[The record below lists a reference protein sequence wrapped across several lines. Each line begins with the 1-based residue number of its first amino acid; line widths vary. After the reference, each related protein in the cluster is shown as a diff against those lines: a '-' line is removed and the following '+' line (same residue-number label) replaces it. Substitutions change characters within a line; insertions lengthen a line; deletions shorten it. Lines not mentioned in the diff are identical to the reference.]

1 MKKIISVLLTV
12 AMLALSVFCLG
23 ASAAETKTEALLAQL
38 AETKSISVEFS
49 DEAFDNDYIEVKNVK
64 ASAKVFEKADGT
76 ADIKVAASA
85 KAGFFNIKAYIEN
98 GEIHAYIPLLRI
110 HINVTELM
118 GEKVDLSQ
126 YVGELDELM
135 AYLESDYIACMKLK
149 SAGEKEVDG
158 YGNVYVEEFIPDVKA
173 VAKKAVESGAVQLPE
188 GVNINDLTEEELVA
202 YVVAAGVDAESIAA
216 MLKTK
221 AEFYY
226 SNDKLVGFKAV
237 IVDEDGNEQT
247 VDSAQVL
254 PFKVKSITSGVSDKE
269 FEQPKL
275 CFDLTGLVK
284 RIISMI
290 GGI

>member
-1 MKKIISVLLTV
+1 M
-12 AMLALSVFCLG
+12 
-23 ASAAETKTEALLAQL
+23 
-38 AETKSISVEFS
+38 
-49 DEAFDNDYIEVKNVK
+49 
-64 ASAKVFEKADGT
+64 
-76 ADIKVAASA
+76 
-85 KAGFFNIKAYIEN
+85 
-98 GEIHAYIPLLRI
+98 
-110 HINVTELM
+110 
-118 GEKVDLSQ
+118 
-126 YVGELDELM
+126 
-135 AYLESDYIACMKLK
+135 
-149 SAGEKEVDG
+149 
-158 YGNVYVEEFIPDVKA
+158 
-173 VAKKAVESGAVQLPE
+173 
-188 GVNINDLTEEELVA
+188 TEEELVA
-202 YVVAAGVDAESIAA
+202 YVVAAGGDAESIAA